1 MSAKCQKR
9 TSRECSCAFN
19 NQDGPDGPTCVLSAA
34 NDATASRAYLHDT
47 SQKGAE
53 APKEGGFL
61 GLGGVHVTDSEKA
74 TLVDIKK
81 VVRKTSRMRS
91 SEFPGVRRQH
101 PGGHHHVLSQLPV
114 KSGAQIFIHMQ
125 IILHITKFL

>member
-1 MSAKCQKR
+1 MMSAKCQKR

-53 APKEGGFL
+53 APKEGGLLRF
-61 GLGGVHVTDSEKA
+61 G
-74 TLVDIKK
+74 
-81 VVRKTSRMRS
+81 RRS
-91 SEFPGVRRQH
+91 CHRFREGYSC
-101 PGGHHHVLSQLPV
+101 GHQKGCP
-114 KSGAQIFIHMQ
+114 
-125 IILHITKFL
+125 